1 MTISAYET
9 LYESSIAYGIRKA
22 LMAEQKRTDLNAEM
36 MHLAL
41 RKKDLKAEADALKAA
56 FQESQQKAQENRE
69 TEEKIHAD
77 DIERIVRTNEQLKT
91 SLENLACCALEEVRP
106 TLAPQLD
113 LILPVC
119 DCNS

>member
-1 MTISAYET
+1 MTIAAYET

-41 RKKDLKAEADALKAA
+41 RKKDLKAESDALKAG
-56 FQESQQKAQENRE
+56 FQESQQKAQEKRE
-69 TEEKIHAD
+69 SEEKIHAD

-91 SLENLACCALEEVRP
+91 SLENL
-106 TLAPQLD
+106 LAAP
-113 LILPVC
+113 
-119 DCNS
+119 SKK